1 MRKPRILCVT
11 SNFPRWAGD
20 STTPFVL
27 HLAQDLQKRGWA
39 VDVLAPHA
47 SGAAKRERIG
57 GIHVERFRYMWP
69 DSAETICYRGG
80 ALVNL
85 RNNRSN
91 AIKLPALVIAEW
103 IAVLTRLS
111 TGKYDLL
118 HSHWI
123 LPQGFVGALSARW
136 LGIPHVIT
144 VHGSDVFALKGSVL
158 RLFKRFSLGAADAV
172 TVNSSATETAV
183 NAIDASISSIER
195 IPMGVSVYLP
205 DRKADAVKAI
215 KKKYQH
221 GSGPLLVF
229 LGRLVEGKGCLDLL
243 HAIGLLR
250 SDIPDVRALII
261 GDGQDRNTLEE
272 LSNHLGL
279 SQNVYFIGWV
289 QPSEVHNYLMAADIF
304 VGPSKTGKDGS
315 VEAQGLTFLEAMVA
329 RTPVVASR
337 VGGIVDSVIDGE
349 TGILVDE
356 GSPDQIAAAVLRI
369 ASDNQFRSDLANA
382 GYIHATEYFSRSVS
396 AAAFSELFSRL
407 CTR

>member
-27 HLAQDLQKRGWA
+27 RLAQDLQERGWA

-69 DSAETICYRGG
+69 DSAETICYQGG

-183 NAIDASISSIER
+183 KAIDASISSIER

-369 ASDNQFRSDLANA
+369 ASDNQFRSDLVNA

>member
-1 MRKPRILCVT
+1 MNLNLRTQKIRIRGRTMRKPRILCVT

-27 HLAQDLQKRGWA
+27 HLAQDLQERGWA

-69 DSAETICYRGG
+69 DSAETICYQGG

-183 NAIDASISSIER
+183 KAIDASISSIER

-337 VGGIVDSVIDGE
+337 VGGIVEV
-349 TGILVDE
+349 
-356 GSPDQIAAAVLRI
+356 RHR
-369 ASDNQFRSDLANA
+369 NRC
-382 GYIHATEYFSRSVS
+382 SVS
-396 AAAFSELFSRL
+396 EFEG
-407 CTR
+407 

>member
-27 HLAQDLQKRGWA
+27 HLAQDLQERGWA

-69 DSAETICYRGG
+69 DSAETICYQGG

-356 GSPDQIAAAVLRI
+356 GSPDQVAAAVLRI
-369 ASDNQFRSDLANA
+369 ASDNQFRSDLVNA